1 MARKTFNVV
10 EFKELVNSTLAST
23 PEDAVQYRHGV
34 IACLE
39 FILHDTGNY
48 KGFRYLTAAEVPY
61 GLPGINGPI
70 EDLSYEERFAN
81 TDSTRRAYK

>member
-1 MARKTFNVV
+1 MARKTFNVDQ
-10 EFKELVNSTLAST
+10 FKELVNNTLAST
-23 PEDAVQYRHGV
+23 TENEVQYRHGI
-34 IACLE
+34 IAALE
-39 FILHDTGNY
+39 HILHDTGNY
-48 KGFRYLTAAEVPY
+48 KGYRYLTVAEVPY